1 MDKDYIDLWE
11 DRVRIKSLIG
21 SIALCVTL
29 AMCGYNL
36 AWMEAPGPLFMGL
49 GGAFLGFLI
58 ATILIKPKRKLV
70 DGSTPEKEE

>member
-1 MDKDYIDLWE
+1 MDENYIDLWE
-11 DRVRIKSLIG
+11 DRVQIKSLVG

-29 AMCGYNL
+29 AMCGYNF

-58 ATILIKPKRKLV
+58 GTVLIKPKRKLV
-70 DGSTPEKEE
+70 EKSTPVQEE